1 MELPNRSKFIPFSL
15 TIVDVVEMINAATLV
30 ITGYNIGNSAGWFA
44 ISTGAIYAIGK
55 KFVELAKAK
64 TPFEQS
70 TPILPTRIE
79 TDPAT
84 FELAKP

>member
-1 MELPNRSKFIPFSL
+1 MNNQSKFLPFPITL
-15 TIVDVVEMINAATLV
+15 VDVVEMLNAAMLV

-64 TPFEQS
+64 EANAGSTTPDVMPKATTTE
-70 TPILPTRIE
+70 TPS
-79 TDPAT
+79 
-84 FELAKP
+84 